1 MIVSFLKCK
10 MILKSLNLEI
20 SLKFM
25 IKALTI
31 KFNCAILTT
40 YKNKKGKNKMYKLK
54 YNNQSFDFNS
64 LAEALE
70 YARLNQISNY
80 RLVRL

>member
-1 MIVSFLKCK
+1 
-10 MILKSLNLEI
+10 
-20 SLKFM
+20 
-25 IKALTI
+25 
-31 KFNCAILTT
+31 
-40 YKNKKGKNKMYKLK
+40 MYKLK

-64 LAEALE
+64 LNEALN